1 MHEGFDRGPGGR
13 GGETLGE
20 EKPLK
25 KINSSAKTP
34 RRQENLSLKKGQV
47 LNILIRVPNWL
58 GDSMMS
64 TAAVSAVR
72 KMFPKAE
79 LTILAKT
86 VFLDFWKNFPGVDHV
101 IVLQDGIGSFWRNV
115 SKLKAGSFDAAV
127 ILPTSFSAAFL
138 SFAAEIPERI
148 GWGGEGR
155 DLFLTRVV
163 PHPDP
168 RKTHLVLEYLDLVRQ
183 GLDGSLDGMKKIK
196 LACEVAPE
204 DEKGLKRV
212 WSDMGVPE
220 KKSYIA
226 LAPGATY
233 GPAKRWP
240 LPYWED
246 LISRLLRERTESLLI
261 LGGLEEEAYLRPL
274 LEGKDSQDASRLHL
288 LAGRT
293 TPSIL
298 AAMLSRCKL
307 LVTNDTGP
315 MHVAAAVGTPT
326 VALFGSTS
334 PTWTRPFGLG
344 HEVIY
349 KHLECSPCFQKTC
362 PIGYKCLHAI
372 AVEEVYRAVQKKL
385 KRPEKI
391 KAETIPRNFS
401 HR

>member
-1 MHEGFDRGPGGR
+1 M
-13 GGETLGE
+13 
-20 EKPLK
+20 K

-183 GLDGSLDGMKKIK
+183 GLDG
-196 LACEVAPE
+196 
-204 DEKGLKRV
+204 
-212 WSDMGVPE
+212 
-220 KKSYIA
+220 
-226 LAPGATY
+226 
-233 GPAKRWP
+233 
-240 LPYWED
+240 
-246 LISRLLRERTESLLI
+246 
-261 LGGLEEEAYLRPL
+261 
-274 LEGKDSQDASRLHL
+274 
-288 LAGRT
+288 
-293 TPSIL
+293 
-298 AAMLSRCKL
+298 
-307 LVTNDTGP
+307 
-315 MHVAAAVGTPT
+315 
-326 VALFGSTS
+326 
-334 PTWTRPFGLG
+334 
-344 HEVIY
+344 
-349 KHLECSPCFQKTC
+349 
-362 PIGYKCLHAI
+362 
-372 AVEEVYRAVQKKL
+372 
-385 KRPEKI
+385 
-391 KAETIPRNFS
+391 
-401 HR
+401 